1 MKKID
6 FYVSKSRNFLI
17 FAPNSTQMNTLLTV
31 TWNVDPTIFTVLS
44 REIRWYG
51 LLWVIGLIV
60 AVYIVQRIYKS
71 EKLPEKWFDSLFV
84 YMMLGII
91 LGARL
96 GHCLFYEPEY
106 YLANPVEMLKI
117 WEGGLASHGGVI
129 GIIIAVWLYS
139 KRVTKKSMLWTFD
152 RVMVPTGFT
161 AAMIRFGNLMNHEIY
176 GGPTDLPWGFRFID
190 NVGLWMRGA
199 EPVYTEPSHPTQI
212 YEALIYLLVF
222 GITMYMYW
230 KTNAKNRQGLI
241 LGVGIALIFIARF
254 FIEFVKNVQVDS
266 EIAMRENTGLILGQW
281 LSIPF
286 IIWGLWLIWRS
297 MKRKAEL
304 PVQKE
309 KINADYSQN
318 VKPKK

>member
-1 MKKID
+1 MK
-6 FYVSKSRNFLI
+6 
-17 FAPNSTQMNTLLTV
+17 TLLSV
-31 TWNVDPTIFTVLS
+31 TWQVDPTIFTLFG

-60 AVYIVQRIYKS
+60 AVYIVQRIFKN
-71 EKLPEKWFDSLFV
+71 EKLPEKWFDSLFG

-96 GHCLFYEPEY
+96 GHCLFYEPQY
-106 YLANPVEMLKI
+106 YLANPLEIVKI

-139 KRVTKKSMLWTFD
+139 RRVTRKSMLWTFD

-176 GGPTDLPWGFRFID
+176 GGPTNLPWGFRFID

-199 EPVYTEPSHPTQI
+199 EPIYTEPSHPTQI
-212 YEALIYLLVF
+212 YEALFYLVVF
-222 GITMYMYW
+222 AITMHMYW
-230 KTNAKNRQGLI
+230 KTNARERQGLI

-266 EIAMRENTGLILGQW
+266 EEAMRENTGLILGQW

-286 IIWGLWLIWRS
+286 IVWGIWLIWQAFR
-297 MKRKAEL
+297 RKPE
-304 PVQKE
+304 PVTQK
-309 KINADYSQN
+309 KSLDYNQN